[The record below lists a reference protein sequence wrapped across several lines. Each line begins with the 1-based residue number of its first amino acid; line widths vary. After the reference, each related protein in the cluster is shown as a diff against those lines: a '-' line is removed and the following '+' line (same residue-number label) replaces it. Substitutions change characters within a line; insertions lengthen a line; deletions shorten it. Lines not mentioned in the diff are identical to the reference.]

1 MLKTIHRSLGV
12 LLAAALALVAGC
24 DRGPEGAGPAAPT
37 PAHPAMTGP
46 AAGSAAGP
54 AMPLNHPPVGGP
66 GAAEPSAPMPPDHPP
81 IDTAPADEPP
91 AAAAGGPVV
100 VVGPLTLTAPPTWPR
115 QSVAASPFAPLAAFT
130 LPRADGD
137 PEDGRLTVSQ
147 AAGGVDANIARWQG
161 QFKENPPAQKEAREV
176 AGMKVT
182 VVRLAGTLSGGRG
195 PMAAGADKPNSK
207 LWGAVIEQPGGQL
220 LFLKA
225 TGPAKTLDRWDGSFG
240 EFLGAIRKS
249 Q

>member
-1 MLKTIHRSLGV
+1 MLDSIRSPRGV
-12 LLAAALALVAGC
+12 LLAAVLVLIAGC
-24 DRGPEGAGPAAPT
+24 DRGPEGPGPAAPT

-46 AAGSAAGP
+46 TGGSPPAAALP
-54 AMPLNHPPVGGP
+54 HNHPPVAGP
-66 GAAEPSAPMPPDHPP
+66 GAVGPDAPMPPDHPP
-81 IDTAPADEPP
+81 IDSAPVEEP
-91 AAAAGGPVV
+91 AAAPAGGPTVV
-100 VVGPLTLTAPPTWPR
+100 VNQLLLTAPSAWPR
-115 QSVAASPFAPLAAFT
+115 QTVAASPFAPLAAFT
-130 LPRADGD
+130 LPRAEGD

-161 QFKENPPAQKEAREV
+161 QFKENPPAQKEAREA
-176 AGMKVT
+176 AGLKVT

-225 TGPAKTLDRWDGSFG
+225 TGPAKTMDRWDGSFG